1 MCSFCRRG
9 GAGPVGAA
17 SARCCG
23 RDARAFLSL
32 RVGDVSE
39 RIDCGTRCLC
49 RSSVAMSRAGK
60 WRLNR
65 RSLFPRNF
73 RKPVRK
79 LRYTASSEEKE
90 ERGNGELAG
99 AFWNLWFFLFPHAV
113 SCLFWKN
120 FQACSGRTFTV
131 VQIFE
136 PLQANQETIR
146 NFMRSRNLMRA
157 DMRKIADSNSPQK
170 SAEVCLSDAPA
181 KRYSILT

>member
-39 RIDCGTRCLC
+39 RIDCGSRCLC

-73 RKPVRK
+73 RKHVRRRK
-79 LRYTASSEEKE
+79 LRYKALSEEKE
-90 ERGNGELAG
+90 ERRIG

-113 SCLFWKN
+113 TLPVREELSPSRANSNRFRLIRRRSESLCDPEIL
-120 FQACSGRTFTV
+120 CGRISGK
-131 VQIFE
+131 
-136 PLQANQETIR
+136 L
-146 NFMRSRNLMRA
+146 L
-157 DMRKIADSNSPQK
+157 QK
-170 SAEVCLSDAPA
+170 SAEVCRMRRPRDIRAM
-181 KRYSILT
+181 T